1 VVVPSTPSC
10 TMTYSKL
17 ATDMLSVNKCR
28 VKPKALYWK
37 REGLPQGCF
46 RLSPRLV
53 PVMPIG
59 EGFTL
64 PSIKTLSN
72 CFPHFLW
79 YLVGTSVRGKKKP
92 QKMDLGGGRFL
103 RGLGEHFEKWNG
115 HQAFRFLK
123 QLPKQQKEKN
133 AAGGNVPSNY
143 KLKKNWSRSLRV
155 CYCGQ
160 VTRYHG
166 MR

>member
-1 VVVPSTPSC
+1 
-10 TMTYSKL
+10 MTYSKL

-37 REGLPQGCF
+37 KEGLPQGCF

-79 YLVGTSVRGKKKP
+79 YLVGTSVRGKKNPK
-92 QKMDLGGGRFL
+92 KWIWGGGGF
-103 RGLGEHFEKWNG
+103 
-115 HQAFRFLK
+115 
-123 QLPKQQKEKN
+123 
-133 AAGGNVPSNY
+133 
-143 KLKKNWSRSLRV
+143 
-155 CYCGQ
+155 
-160 VTRYHG
+160 
-166 MR
+166 